1 MIRVSKYFTTGKKPA
16 CLCLA
21 LEGGIV
27 SFMMLFAKQI
37 SLNHKKGG
45 KFSTNP
51 FMQETHEG
59 LSHTAVAQSD
69 GWKGQR

>member
-1 MIRVSKYFTTGKKPA
+1 MIRVFKYFTTGKKPA

-27 SFMMLFAKQI
+27 SFMILFAKQI
-37 SLNHKKGG
+37 SLNSRKKGG

-51 FMQETHEG
+51 FVQETYKG
-59 LSHTAVAQSD
+59 LSHTEVA
-69 GWKGQR
+69 